1 MRAYID
7 IENFANI
14 HMYRWMHGC
23 MDAWMDGWMDG
34 CMDACMH
41 ACMHAWM
48 DGWMDGWM
56 DMYVYIYICVCVCG
70 ACVRVCLCVCGRWC
84 VCLSKHEQHTAMHN
98 TLGHLDV
105 PPLSYT
111 ANNQKLTSQQSGGMT
126 SKPPGWLRAFVQ
138 KPAVS

>member
-23 MDAWMDGWMDG
+23 MDGWMDGWMHG
-34 CMDACMH
+34 CMH
-41 ACMHAWM
+41 ACM

-56 DMYVYIYICVCVCG
+56 DMYVYIYIYICVCVVRVCVCACVCVC
-70 ACVRVCLCVCGRWC
+70 VSLCVCGRWC